1 MDIFEVIKKRRSI
14 RSFIQEEVPK
24 EDIERII
31 EAASWAPSGSDSQ
44 PWEFMVII
52 DERVKKDLAKIVKE
66 EVENIIGNEIKDPDD
81 KKVLRSYGKYFTFFY
96 KAPIVIVVYGKKE
109 QSMFLK
115 TINKYRAKETQIQSS
130 SFVQSMSAAVQ
141 NICLSAEALGYGTC
155 WMTGPLIAEKMI
167 KKELNISDDKSVT
180 AIIPLGRPRAIPEP
194 PGRKDIETKLQ
205 YI

>member
-1 MDIFEVIKKRRSI
+1 MDLFEAIYKRRSI
-14 RSFIQEEVPK
+14 RSFISEKIPE
-24 EDIERII
+24 EDIRKII
-31 EAASWAPSGSDSQ
+31 DAAIWAPSGSDSQ
-44 PWEFMVII
+44 PWEFKVVI

-66 EVENIIGNEIKDPDD
+66 EVENIIENEIKEPDD

-96 KAPIVIVVYGKKE
+96 KAPAVIVIYGKKE
-109 QSMFLK
+109 PSIFLK
-115 TINKYRAKETQIQSS
+115 TINKYRPKETQIKSS

-167 KKELNISDDKSVT
+167 KKALNIGDDRTVT
-180 AIIPLGRPRAIPEP
+180 AIIPLGKPKAIPEP
-194 PGRKDIETKLQ
+194 NERKKIKLE